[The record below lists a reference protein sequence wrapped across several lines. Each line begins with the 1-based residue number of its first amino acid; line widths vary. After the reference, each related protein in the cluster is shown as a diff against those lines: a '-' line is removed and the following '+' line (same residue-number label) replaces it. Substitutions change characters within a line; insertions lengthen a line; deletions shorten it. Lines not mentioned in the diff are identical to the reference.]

1 MKMYLN
7 SDQTAKLI
15 EFGVEKPKSISG
27 YYHRGP
33 YEYDAETNTK
43 MVVYDDTQYPIH
55 AYSIGELLSFLP
67 KRIDGF
73 DCIINLSKRSVSY
86 NEDARVDLR
95 YGEFFLISCHNELI
109 DALYEAIV
117 ELKRLELNKKAKWV
131 NRHDTKDKKD

>member
-7 SDQTAKLI
+7 NAQTTKLI
-15 EFGVEKPKSISG
+15 ELGFEKPKGWCNEGIS
-27 YYHRGP
+27 YRFIMAKHK
-33 YEYDAETNTK
+33 E
-43 MVVYDDTQYPIH
+43 DDEDFN
-55 AYSIGELLSFLP
+55 YSIGELLSFLP

-86 NEDARVDLR
+86 NEDARVNLR
-95 YGEFFLISCHNELI
+95 YDEFFLISCHDELI